1 MIRTAVM
8 LSLFA
13 AFPLAQGAPD
23 LATFAERSGY
33 QATGRYDEVQRLCAD
48 YQKAYPKAVRCFA
61 FGETPE
67 GRPMLALAISRS
79 GALTAAAARQ
89 RKLPVLLVQ
98 GGIHAGE
105 IDGKDAGFWAM
116 REALDGKAAAGALDK
131 QVVLFVPVF
140 NVDGHERF
148 GKNNRPNQRGPA
160 EMGWRVTAQ
169 NYNLNR
175 DYVKADAPEMQAM
188 LRLVNEW
195 DPLAYVDL
203 HVTNGAKFQ
212 PDVSIQ
218 VEPVHGGDAALLPL
232 GKQMRENVMADLRKQ
247 GSDPRHF
254 YISFDKTDQ
263 PDSGFVDSMPTPRF
277 STGYFPL
284 RNRFAMLVETH
295 AWRDYPHRVRVTRNT
310 IVSMMEQFAQNGAA
324 WSKVAAEAD
333 VRAAKLADMPLS
345 YKTTERTEMID
356 FPGYEYSRTPS
367 DISGGVWTKYDESRP
382 QKWTVPLRDEVV
394 PDVMAK
400 APAGGYLV
408 PAAQAAL
415 VEPKLKVHGISYRR
429 LAQAP
434 GRITVETFRADEAK
448 LTATSFEGHQL
459 ASWKGAWKPE
469 QREVGKGALFVPIA
483 QPKSRLLMTMLEPAG
498 ADSLAAW
505 GFFNN
510 YLERKEYMEE
520 YVAEEAARD
529 MLAADTA
536 LAPAFKARLEGDP
549 AFAKSPRARLDFF
562 ARRHATWDE
571 RHNLYP
577 VYRTAVVY

>member
-1 MIRTAVM
+1 MLRNALL
-8 LSLFA
+8 LSLLA
-13 AFPLAQGAPD
+13 AFPLAQAAPD
-23 LATFAERSGY
+23 LSTVAERSGY
-33 QATGRYDEVQRLCAD
+33 QATGRYEEVQRLCTA
-48 YQKAYPKAVRCFA
+48 YQKAYPKAVRCFT

-67 GRPMLALAISRS
+67 GRPMLALAVSRT
-79 GALTAAAARQ
+79 GALSAAAAKQ

-105 IDGKDAGFWAM
+105 IDGKDAGFWALH
-116 REALDGKAAAGALDK
+116 EALDGKAAAGALDK

-148 GKNNRPNQRGPA
+148 SKNNRPNQRGPV

-188 LRLVNEW
+188 LKLVNEW
-195 DPLAYVDL
+195 DPLAYIDL
-203 HVTNGAKFQ
+203 HVTDGAKFQ

-218 VEPVHGGDAALLPL
+218 VEPVHGGDPELLPI
-232 GKQMRENVMADLRKQ
+232 GKELRENVMADLRKQ

-263 PDSGFVDSMPTPRF
+263 PDSGFVDSMSTPRF

-295 AWRDYPHRVRVTRNT
+295 SWRDYPHRVKVTRNT
-310 IVSMMEQFAQNGAA
+310 IVSLMDQFALHGAA
-324 WSKVAAEAD
+324 WAKAAAEAD
-333 VRAAKLADMPLS
+333 VRAAKLENMALS
-345 YKTTERTEMID
+345 YKTTERSTMID
-356 FPGYEYSRTPS
+356 FPGYEYTRTPS
-367 DISGGVWTKYDESRP
+367 DVSGGMWTKYDESKP

-394 PDVMAK
+394 PDMVAV
-400 APAGGYLV
+400 APAGGYLI

-415 VEPKLKVHGISYRR
+415 VEPKLKVHGISYAV
-429 LAQAP
+429 LKTAP
-434 GRITVETFRADEAK
+434 GKVAVETFRADEAK
-448 LTATSFEGHQL
+448 LSGASFEGHQL

-469 QREVGKGALFVPIA
+469 QRDVGKGALFVPIA
-483 QPKSRLLMTMLEPAG
+483 QAKSRLVMTMLEPAG

-510 YLERKEYMEE
+510 YTERKEYMEE
-520 YVAEEAARD
+520 YVAEEAARE
-529 MLAADTA
+529 MLAADPA
-536 LAPAFKARLEGDP
+536 LAAAFKARLESDP
-549 AFAKSPRARLDFF
+549 AFAKNPRARLDFF
-562 ARRHATWDE
+562 ARRHGSWDE
-571 RHNLYP
+571 RQNLYP
-577 VYRTAVVY
+577 VYRSAVVY